1 MAINPSLLLIS
12 SLNLFVGCPDPFV
25 RVPASCSSSNNS
37 SLLPFPGHL
46 PKMYLQQQPRP
57 HLGSP
62 KRAKLCPSPPAG
74 ACSHGSGHLVVLPSS
89 NSAFLPTVVHNFLS
103 FQLRELRI
111 LESLEGRGDAT
122 QPFAN
127 RTPHKAWPSSSEGY
141 VPDPAKVSGQRSIYN
156 MISAEINYFMG
167 YCYWC

>member
-57 HLGSP
+57 HLGFP
-62 KRAKLCPSPPAG
+62 KRAKLRPSPPAS
-74 ACSHGSGHLVVLPSS
+74 ACSRGSGHLGVLPSS
-89 NSAFLPTVVHNFLS
+89 NSAFLPTVDHNFLS

-122 QPFAN
+122 QPFTN
-127 RTPHKAWPSSSEGY
+127 KTPHKAWPSSSEGY
-141 VPDPAKVSGQRSIYN
+141 VPDPAKVSGQRSIYD

-167 YCYWC
+167 YSCWC

>member
-1 MAINPSLLLIS
+1 
-12 SLNLFVGCPDPFV
+12 
-25 RVPASCSSSNNS
+25 
-37 SLLPFPGHL
+37 
-46 PKMYLQQQPRP
+46 MYLQQQPRP
-57 HLGSP
+57 HLGFP
-62 KRAKLCPSPPAG
+62 KRAKLRPSPPAS
-74 ACSHGSGHLVVLPSS
+74 ACSRGSGHLGVLPSS

-141 VPDPAKVSGQRSIYN
+141 VPDPAKVSGQRSIYD

-167 YCYWC
+167 YCCWC